1 MWTFN
6 ADNAQ
11 GDFKEAIAR
20 AEAGEDVTIVR
31 NGRTIA
37 KVVGEVPKHDP
48 EKIRKAIEEMR
59 ELSKGLSLGGL
70 KIKDLINEGRRY

>member
-37 KVVGEVPKHDP
+37 KVVADPTKHDP
-48 EKIRKAIEEMR
+48 AQVRKAIQEMR
-59 ELSKGLSLGGL
+59 EIRKGLSLGGL
-70 KIKDLINEGRRY
+70 KIRDLINEGRR

>member
-31 NGRTIA
+31 NGKTVA
-37 KVVGEVPKHDP
+37 KVVADQPSRDP
-48 EKIRKAIEEMR
+48 AQIRCAIDEMR
-59 ELSKGLSLGGL
+59 EMRKRLSLGGL
-70 KIKDLINEGRRY
+70 KIKDLINEGRKY

>member
-20 AEAGEDVTIVR
+20 AEAGEDVMIVR
-31 NGRTIA
+31 NGKAVA
-37 KVVGEVPKHDP
+37 KVVADAPMRDP
-48 EKIRKAIEEMR
+48 QKIREAFR
-59 ELSKGLSLGGL
+59 EIDRLSQGLSLGGL
-70 KIKDLINEGRRY
+70 HIKDLINEGRRY